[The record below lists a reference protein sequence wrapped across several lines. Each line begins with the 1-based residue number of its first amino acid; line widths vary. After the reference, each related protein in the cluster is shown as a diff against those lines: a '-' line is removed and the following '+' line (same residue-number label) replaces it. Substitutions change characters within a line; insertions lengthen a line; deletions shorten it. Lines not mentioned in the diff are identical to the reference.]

1 MPSVEELLNS
11 PIELQSISHLDEG
24 QAIDTIDSYLE
35 IDPNTREIIIPD
47 EEKVLGVMSDDDGER
62 KYFRIDRYAGNNLDF
77 SKANIYVNY
86 RDANGNTNQYLCDD
100 VQVKND
106 AVVFSWLLSRSA
118 LMYKGTV
125 YFIVCCKWSNSDGTL
140 TNEWN
145 TTLATGEVLEGLEA
159 TAVVEVK
166 YFDIIEQL
174 LNLFAENVD
183 TDITYNKT
191 QRVVTLKKNDDVSV
205 NKLLPTLTSDATAK
219 ASDIYKGKT
228 AYIKGDLVTGTFD
241 DTGDVAVFRSDMKYV
256 IKDVNVPYAGTT
268 KKPFVDISGIVRAKD
283 NRFVLETGASKAYTL
298 GISADDF
305 GDAKAVNVDAGYT
318 FTSKSGLKIAGTS
331 NKIDTDDGT
340 ISAQDVRSGKKA
352 YSRGSLIRGEL
363 PVNDPLLY
371 HGTQELKTVT
381 ENGMKYVRL
390 TQGIRTDNGKGE
402 TIISGSSQTIKVNIT
417 ASKFGDA
424 KVADVAKGKTFTSAD
439 GYKLVGTATST
450 GGIDTSD
457 ATASSSDIRKDKTA
471 YVGSGKVTGTMGEA
485 TQVTNVISQYNKN
498 PATVSWRKAGGSG
511 VNSYD
516 DAIQLEWITPSTYGT
531 YVKAGIPVR
540 ALANPSD
547 FGDAEAGNVL
557 SGKTFTSS
565 AGVKVKGT
573 LTKKSLTSDA
583 NATAEDI
590 ASGKTAYVN
599 GVKLTGTHVC
609 ETGIDTSDA
618 DAVASDI
625 AKNKTAYVNG
635 VKITGT
641 MLKTAS
647 GSERLFSADT
657 CVRYIDDL
665 QLTKQMPSDEA
676 FATGAKLTM
685 YTPLNDL
692 GDAVASDVVSGKTF
706 SSSAGV
712 KVTGTYIPP
721 STAGI
726 KHGKVTF
733 SSGSNAVIDTGLDS
747 ISVFMM
753 HKDGAHNTNA
763 TGYEAIYYNGRT
775 WWGIGI
781 SKSSYLTSPLTSTP
795 TATINGGT
803 VTIDSN
809 LYVDEYEWFAM

>member
-35 IDPNTREIIIPD
+35 INPNTREIIIPD

-100 VQVKND
+100 VQIKNG

-118 LMYKGTV
+118 LTYKGTV

-159 TAVVEVK
+159 TTIVK
-166 YFDIIEQL
+166 AKYSDIIEQL

-191 QRVVTLKKNDDVSV
+191 QRVVTLKKNDDVNV

-219 ASDIYKGKT
+219 AGDIYKGKT

-241 DTGDVAVFRSDMKYV
+241 DTGDIAVFRSDMKYV
-256 IKDVNVPYAGTT
+256 IKDVNVPYAGTI
-268 KKPFVDISGIVRAKD
+268 KKPYVDISGIVRAKD
-283 NRFVLETGASKAYTL
+283 NRFVLETDASKAYTL
-298 GISADDF
+298 GILADDF

-318 FTSKSGLKIAGTS
+318 FTSKSGLKITGAS
-331 NKIDTDDGT
+331 SKIDTNEGT

-352 YSRGSLIRGEL
+352 YSRGSLISGEL
-363 PVNDPLLY
+363 PVNDPLIY
-371 HGTQELKTVT
+371 QGTQELKTVT
-381 ENGMKYVRL
+381 ENSMKYVQL
-390 TQGIRTDNGKGE
+390 KQGILADNLNGE
-402 TIISGSSQTIKVNIT
+402 TIISGSSQIIKVNIT
-417 ASKFGDA
+417 ASKFGTA
-424 KVADVAKGKTFTSAD
+424 TAADVAKGKTFTSAD
-439 GYKLVGTATST
+439 GYNITGTAIST

-457 ATASSSDIRKDKTA
+457 ATADSSDIRKDKTA
-471 YVGSGKVTGTMGEA
+471 YIGSGKVIGTMGEA
-485 TQVTNVISQYNKN
+485 TQVANVVSQYNNN

-511 VNSYD
+511 VNSYN
-516 DAIQLEWITPSTYGT
+516 DAIQLEWITPSAYGA
-531 YVKAGIPVR
+531 YVKEGIPVR

-547 FGDAEAGNVL
+547 FGNAEAGSVL

-583 NATAEDI
+583 NATEEDI

-599 GVKLTGTHVC
+599 GVKLIGTHVC

-618 DAVASDI
+618 NAVASDI
-625 AKNKTAYVNG
+625 TKNKTAYVNG

-647 GSERLFSADT
+647 GSERLLSADT

-685 YTPLNDL
+685 YAPLNGL

-706 SSSAGV
+706 TSGAGV

-733 SSGSNAVIDTGLDS
+733 KSGSNAVIDTGLDS
-747 ISVFMM
+747 INVFMM
-753 HKDGAHNTNA
+753 HKNGAHNNSV
-763 TGYEAIYYNGRT
+763 TGYEAIYYNGKT

-795 TATINGGT
+795 SATINGGT
-803 VTIDSN
+803 VTIDSS

>member
-35 IDPNTREIIIPD
+35 INPNTREIIIPD

-159 TAVVEVK
+159 TVVVK
-166 YFDIIEQL
+166 AKYSDIIEQL

-191 QRVVTLKKNDDVSV
+191 QRVVTLKKNDDVNV
-205 NKLLPTLTSDATAK
+205 NKLLPTLTSDATAT
-219 ASDIYKGKT
+219 AGDIYKGKT

-241 DTGDVAVFRSDMKYV
+241 NTGDVVVSRSGMEYV
-256 IKDVNVPYAGTT
+256 IKNVSVPNVGTV
-268 KKPFVDISGIVRAKD
+268 KKPYVDVSGTVKAKD
-283 NRFVLETGASKAYTL
+283 NKFVLETSDSKAYTL
-298 GISADDF
+298 GIPADSF
-305 GDAKAVNVDAGYT
+305 GDAEAKNVDAGYT
-318 FTSKSGLKIAGTS
+318 FTSKSGLKIAGISSKVNT
-331 NKIDTDDGT
+331 NDGT

-352 YSRGSLIRGEL
+352 YSKGSLIRGGL
-363 PVNDPLLY
+363 SVNDPLIY
-371 HGTQELKTVT
+371 HGTQDLRTVT
-381 ENGMKYVRL
+381 ENNMKYVKL
-390 TQGIRTDNGKGE
+390 IQGIRADNSKSE
-402 TIISGSSQTIKVNIT
+402 TIISGSSQTIDINIA
-417 ASKFGDA
+417 ASKFGTA
-424 KVADVAKGKTFTSAD
+424 TAEDVAKGKTFTSAD

-471 YVGSGKVTGTMGEA
+471 YIGSGKVTGTMGEA
-485 TQVTNVISQYNKN
+485 TQVANVVSRYNNN

-511 VNSYD
+511 VNSYN
-516 DAIQLEWITPSTYGT
+516 DAIQLEWTTPSTYGT

-547 FGDAEAGNVL
+547 FGNAEAGSVL

-565 AGVKVKGT
+565 AGVKVSGT

-635 VKITGT
+635 EKVTGT
-641 MLKTAS
+641 MLKTAN
-647 GSERLFSADT
+647 GSERSFTADT
-657 CVRYIDDL
+657 CTRFANNL
-665 QLTKQMPSDEA
+665 KLTKQMPSDEA
-676 FATGAKLTM
+676 FAIGAKLTM
-685 YTPLNDL
+685 NTPLNGL

-706 SSSAGV
+706 TSSAGV
-712 KVTGTYIPP
+712 KVTGTYVPP

-726 KHGKVTF
+726 KHGKITF
-733 SSGSNAVIDTGLDS
+733 SYDSNAVIDTGLDS

-753 HKDGAHNTNA
+753 HMNGTHSTST
-763 TGYEAIYYNGRT
+763 TGFEAIYYNGTT
-775 WWGIGI
+775 WYGIGI
-781 SKSSYLTSPLTSTP
+781 SKQSYLTSPLTSTP
-795 TATINGGT
+795 SATISGGT
-803 VTIDSN
+803 VTISEN
-809 LYVDEYEWFAM
+809 IYSEEYEWFAM

>member
-35 IDPNTREIIIPD
+35 IDPNTREIKIPD
-47 EEKVLGVMSDDDGER
+47 EEKVLGVTSDDDGER

-100 VQVKND
+100 VQIKND

-118 LMYKGTV
+118 LTYKGTV

-159 TAVVEVK
+159 TAVVKAK
-166 YFDIIEQL
+166 YSDIIEQL

-191 QRVVTLKKNDDVSV
+191 QRVVTLKKNDDASV

-268 KKPFVDISGIVRAKD
+268 KKPYVDISGIVRAKD
-283 NRFVLETGASKAYTL
+283 NRFALETDASKAYTL
-298 GISADDF
+298 GILADDF

-318 FTSKSGLKIAGTS
+318 FTSKSGLKIVGKS
-331 NKIDTDDGT
+331 SKIDTYEGD

-352 YSRGSLIRGEL
+352 YSRGSLIRGKL
-363 PVNDPLLY
+363 PVNDPLIY
-371 HGTQELKTVT
+371 QGTQELKTVT
-381 ENGMKYVRL
+381 ENSMKYVQL
-390 TQGIRTDNGKGE
+390 KQGILADNLNGE
-402 TIISGSSQTIKVNIT
+402 TIISGSLQTIKVNIA
-417 ASKFGDA
+417 ASKFGTA
-424 KVADVAKGKTFTSAD
+424 TAADVAKGKTFTSAD
-439 GYKLVGTATST
+439 GYNITGTATST

-471 YVGSGKVTGTMGEA
+471 YIGSGKVTGTMGEV
-485 TQVTNVISQYNKN
+485 TQVANVVSQYNNN
-498 PATVSWRKAGGSG
+498 PATVSWRGAGGSG
-511 VNSYD
+511 VNSYN
-516 DAIQLEWITPSTYGT
+516 DAIQLEWITPSAYGA
-531 YVKAGIPVR
+531 YVKEGIPVR

-547 FGDAEAGNVL
+547 FGNAEAGSVL

-565 AGVKVKGT
+565 AGVKVSGT

-590 ASGKTAYVN
+590 VSGKTAYVN
-599 GVKLTGTHVC
+599 GVK
-609 ETGIDTSDA
+609 I
-618 DAVASDI
+618 I
-625 AKNKTAYVNG
+625 
-635 VKITGT
+635 GT

-647 GSERLFSADT
+647 GSERSFTADT
-657 CVRYIDDL
+657 CVRYADDL
-665 QLTKQMPSDEA
+665 KLTKQMSSDEA
-676 FATGAKLTM
+676 FATGAKLIM
-685 YTPLNDL
+685 YTPLNGL

-706 SSSAGV
+706 TSGAGV

-726 KHGKVTF
+726 KHGKVTIG
-733 SSGSNAVIDTGLDS
+733 SGSNAVIDTGLDS
-747 ISVFMM
+747 INVFMM
-753 HKDGAHNTNA
+753 HKNGAHNNNV
-763 TGYEAIYYNGRT
+763 TGYEAIYYNDKT
-775 WWGIGI
+775 WYGIGI
-781 SKSSYLTSPLTSTP
+781 SKLSYLTSPLISTP
-795 TATINGGT
+795 SATINGGT
-803 VTIDSN
+803 VTIDNS

>member
-159 TAVVEVK
+159 TEVIKAK
-166 YFDIIEQL
+166 YSDIIEQL

-191 QRVVTLKKNDDVSV
+191 QRVVTLKKNDDASV

-241 DTGDVAVFRSDMKYV
+241 NAGDVSVFRSDMKYV
-256 IKDVNVPYAGTT
+256 IKDIDVPYAGTVKT
-268 KKPFVDISGIVRAKD
+268 PYVDISGIVRAKD

-298 GISADDF
+298 GIPAGDF
-305 GDAKAVNVDAGYT
+305 GDAKPTNVDAGYT
-318 FTSKSGLKIAGTS
+318 FTSRSGLKIAGTS
-331 NKIDTDDGT
+331 SKINTDDGT

-352 YSRGSLIRGEL
+352 YSRGSMIRGEL
-363 PVNDPLLY
+363 SVNDPLKY

-381 ENGMKYVRL
+381 ENGMKYVQL
-390 TQGIRTDNGKGE
+390 KQGIKTDNGKGE
-402 TIISGSSQTIKVNIT
+402 TIISGSSQTINVNIT
-417 ASKFGDA
+417 ASKFGNA
-424 KVADVAKGKTFTSAD
+424 TAADVAKGKTFTSAD

-450 GGIDTSD
+450 G
-457 ATASSSDIRKDKTA
+457 
-471 YVGSGKVTGTMGEA
+471 
-485 TQVTNVISQYNKN
+485 
-498 PATVSWRKAGGSG
+498 
-511 VNSYD
+511 
-516 DAIQLEWITPSTYGT
+516 
-531 YVKAGIPVR
+531 
-540 ALANPSD
+540 
-547 FGDAEAGNVL
+547 
-557 SGKTFTSS
+557 
-565 AGVKVKGT
+565 
-573 LTKKSLTSDA
+573 
-583 NATAEDI
+583 
-590 ASGKTAYVN
+590 
-599 GVKLTGTHVC
+599 
-609 ETGIDTSDA
+609 GIDTSDA

-647 GSERLFSADT
+647 GSERSFSADT
-657 CVRYIDDL
+657 CTRYADDL
-665 QLTKQMPSDEA
+665 KLTKQMSSDEA
-676 FATGAKLTM
+676 FATGAKLIM
-685 YTPLNDL
+685 HTPLNGL

-706 SSSAGV
+706 TSGAGV

-747 ISVFMM
+747 INVFMM
-753 HKDGAHNTNA
+753 HKNGSHNTT
-763 TGYEAIYYNGRT
+763 TGYEAIYYNGTT
-775 WWGIGI
+775 WYGIGI
-781 SKSSYLTSPLTSTP
+781 SKSSYLSSPLISTP
-795 TATINGGT
+795 SVTVDGGI
-803 VTIDSN
+803 VTISN
-809 LYVDEYEWFAM
+809 NIYLDEYEWFAM

>member
-1 MPSVEELLNS
+1 MPSVEELLNN
-11 PIELQSISHLDEG
+11 PIELQSVSHLDEG

-35 IDPNTREIIIPD
+35 IDPNTREIKIPD

-100 VQVKND
+100 VQVKNG

-125 YFIVCCKWSNSDGTL
+125 YFIVCCKWSNSDGTI

-159 TAVVEVK
+159 TAVVKAK

-256 IKDVNVPYAGTT
+256 IKDVNVPYAGTI

-305 GDAKAVNVDAGYT
+305 GDAKPTNVDAGYM

-331 NKIDTDDGT
+331 NKINTDDGT

-352 YSRGSLIRGEL
+352 YSRGSMIRGEL
-363 PVNDPLLY
+363 SVNDPLFY

-381 ENGMKYVRL
+381 ENNMKYVQL

-417 ASKFGDA
+417 ASKFGTA
-424 KVADVAKGKTFTSAD
+424 EAADVAKGKTFTSKD
-439 GYKLVGTATST
+439 GYNIIGTATST

-471 YVGSGKVTGTMGEA
+471 YIGSGKVTGTMGEA
-485 TQVTNVISQYNKN
+485 VQVANVVSQYNNN

-511 VNSYD
+511 INSYNN
-516 DAIQLEWITPSTYGT
+516 AIQLEWITPETYGT

-583 NATAEDI
+583 NATEEDI

-599 GVKLTGTHVC
+599 GVKLIGTHIC

-618 DAVASDI
+618 NAVASDI

-635 VKITGT
+635 EKITGT

-676 FATGAKLTM
+676 FATGAKLIM
-685 YTPLNDL
+685 YTPLSGL

-712 KVTGTYIPP
+712 KVTGTYIPQ

-733 SSGSNAVIDTGLDS
+733 KSGSDAVIDTGLDS

-753 HKDGAHNTNA
+753 HKNGSHNTSV
-763 TGYEAIYYNGRT
+763 TGYEAIYYNGGT
-775 WWGIGI
+775 WYGIGI
-781 SKSSYLTSPLTSTP
+781 SKQSYMSSPLTSTP
-795 TATINGGT
+795 SVTVNGGT
-803 VTIDSN
+803 VTINNNYYSE
-809 LYVDEYEWFAM
+809 EYEWFAM

>member
-1 MPSVEELLNS
+1 MPSVEELLNN

-77 SKANIYVNY
+77 SKANIYINY

-159 TAVVEVK
+159 TAVVKAK
-166 YFDIIEQL
+166 YSDIIEQL

-191 QRVVTLKKNDDVSV
+191 QRVVTLKKNDDASI

-241 DTGDVAVFRSDMKYV
+241 NTGDVVVSRSGMEYV
-256 IKDVNVPYAGTT
+256 IKDISVPYAGTVKT
-268 KKPFVDISGIVRAKD
+268 PYVDISGIVRAKN

-298 GISADDF
+298 GIPAGDF
-305 GDAKAVNVDAGYT
+305 GDAKPMNVDAGYT

-331 NKIDTDDGT
+331 SKIDTYEGT

-352 YSRGSLIRGEL
+352 YSRGSLIMGEL
-363 PVNDPLLY
+363 PVNDPLIY
-371 HGTQELKTVT
+371 QGTQELKTVT
-381 ENGMKYVRL
+381 ENSMKYVQL
-390 TQGIRTDNGKGE
+390 KQGIVADNLNGE

-417 ASKFGDA
+417 ASKFGNA
-424 KVADVAKGKTFTSAD
+424 TAADVAKGKTFTSAD

-471 YVGSGKVTGTMGEA
+471 YIGSGKVTGTMGEA

-547 FGDAEAGNVL
+547 FGDAEAGSVL

-583 NATAEDI
+583 NATAGDI

-647 GSERLFSADT
+647 GSERSFSADT
-657 CVRYIDDL
+657 CTRYSDDL
-665 QLTKQMPSDEA
+665 KLTKQMPSDEA
-676 FATGAKLTM
+676 FATGAELTM
-685 YTPLNDL
+685 YAPLSGL

-706 SSSAGV
+706 TSGAGV

-753 HKDGAHNTNA
+753 HKDGAHNNSV

-795 TATINGGT
+795 SATINGGT
-803 VTIDSN
+803 VTIDSS

>member
-35 IDPNTREIIIPD
+35 IDPNTREIVIPD

-100 VQVKND
+100 VQVKNG

-125 YFIVCCKWSNSDGTL
+125 YFIVCCKWSNSDGTI

-159 TAVVEVK
+159 TAIVKVK
-166 YFDIIEQL
+166 YLDIIEQL

-241 DTGDVAVFRSDMKYV
+241 DTGDVVVFRSDMKYV
-256 IKDVNVPYAGTT
+256 IKDVDVPYAGTA

-331 NKIDTDDGT
+331 NKINTDDGT
-340 ISAQDVRSGKKA
+340 ISAQDVRSGKRA

-363 PVNDPLLY
+363 SVNDPLIY
-371 HGTQELKTVT
+371 QGTQELKTVT
-381 ENGMKYVRL
+381 ENSMKYVQL
-390 TQGIRTDNGKGE
+390 KQGILADNLNGE

-417 ASKFGDA
+417 ASKFGNA
-424 KVADVAKGKTFTSAD
+424 TAADVVKGKTFTSKD
-439 GYKLVGTATST
+439 GYNITGTATSM
-450 GGIDTSD
+450 GGVDTSD

-471 YVGSGKVTGTMGEA
+471 YIGSGKVTGTMGEA

-498 PATVSWRKAGGSG
+498 PATVSWRKAGGKG

-583 NATAEDI
+583 NATAGDI

-647 GSERLFSADT
+647 GSECSFSADT
-657 CVRYIDDL
+657 CTRYADDL
-665 QLTKQMPSDEA
+665 KLTKQMSSDEA
-676 FATGAKLTM
+676 FATGAKLIM
-685 YTPLNDL
+685 YTPLNGL

-706 SSSAGV
+706 TSGAGV
-712 KVTGTYIPP
+712 KVTGTYIPS

-747 ISVFMM
+747 INVFMM
-753 HKDGAHNTNA
+753 HKNGSHNTA
-763 TGYEAIYYNGRT
+763 TGYEAIYYNGTT
-775 WWGIGI
+775 WYGIGI
-781 SKSSYLTSPLTSTP
+781 SKSSYLSSPLTGTP
-795 TATINGGT
+795 SVTVNGGT
-803 VTIDSN
+803 ITIN
-809 LYVDEYEWFAM
+809 NNIYLDEYEWFAM

>member
-1 MPSVEELLNS
+1 MPSVEELLNN

-86 RDANGNTNQYLCDD
+86 KDANGNTNQYLCDD

-159 TAVVEVK
+159 TAVVKAK
-166 YFDIIEQL
+166 YSDIIEQL
-174 LNLFAENVD
+174 LNLFAENID

-191 QRVVTLKKNDDVSV
+191 QRVVTLKKNDDVSI

-219 ASDIYKGKT
+219 AGDIYKGKT
-228 AYIKGDLVTGTFD
+228 AYVKGDLVTGTFD
-241 DTGDVAVFRSDMKYV
+241 NTGNVVVSRSGMEYV
-256 IKDVNVPYAGTT
+256 IKNVSVPNVGTVKTPY
-268 KKPFVDISGIVRAKD
+268 VDISGTVKAKD
-283 NRFVLETGASKAYTL
+283 NRFVLEPTDSKAYTF
-298 GISADDF
+298 GIPADSF
-305 GDAKAVNVDAGYT
+305 GDAKPTNVDAGYT
-318 FTSKSGLKIAGTS
+318 FTSKSGLKIVGTS
-331 NKIDTDDGT
+331 SKINTDDGT

-352 YSRGSLIRGEL
+352 YSRGSMIRGEL
-363 PVNDPLLY
+363 SVNDPLKY

-381 ENGMKYVRL
+381 ENGMKYVQL
-390 TQGIRTDNGKGE
+390 KQGIKTDNGKGE
-402 TIISGSSQTIKVNIT
+402 TIISGSSQTINVNIT
-417 ASKFGDA
+417 ASKFGNA
-424 KVADVAKGKTFTSAD
+424 TAEDVAKGKTFTSAD
-439 GYKLVGTATST
+439 GYKLVGTATSM
-450 GGIDTSD
+450 GGVDTSD

-471 YVGSGKVTGTMGEA
+471 YIGSGKVTGTMGEA
-485 TQVTNVISQYNKN
+485 VQVANIVSQYNNN

-511 VNSYD
+511 INSYN
-516 DAIQLEWITPSTYGT
+516 DAVQLEWITPETYGI

-540 ALANPSD
+540 ALALPSS

-573 LTKKSLTSDA
+573 LTTKSLTSDA
-583 NATAEDI
+583 NATAGDI

-647 GSERLFSADT
+647 GSERSFSADT
-657 CVRYIDDL
+657 CTKFANDL
-665 QLTKQMPSDEA
+665 KLTKQMSSDEA
-676 FATGAKLTM
+676 LATGAKLTM
-685 YTPLNDL
+685 YAKLSDL
-692 GDAVASDVVSGKTF
+692 GNAVASDVVSGKTF
-706 SSSAGV
+706 TSSAGV
-712 KVTGTYIPP
+712 KVTGTYVPQN
-721 STAGI
+721 TAGI

-733 SSGSNAVIDTGLDS
+733 KSGSDAVIDTGLDS
-747 ISVFMM
+747 INVFMM
-753 HKDGAHNTNA
+753 HKNGSHSTSV
-763 TGYEAIYYNGRT
+763 TGYEAIYYNGTT
-775 WWGIGI
+775 WYGIGI
-781 SKSSYLTSPLTSTP
+781 SKQSYMTSPLTGTP
-795 TATINGGT
+795 SVTVNGGT
-803 VTIDSN
+803 VTINNNYYSE
-809 LYVDEYEWFAM
+809 EYEWFAM

>member
-35 IDPNTREIIIPD
+35 IDPNTREIKIPD
-47 EEKVLGVMSDDDGER
+47 EEKVLGVTSDDDGER

-100 VQVKND
+100 VQIKND

-125 YFIVCCKWSNSDGTL
+125 YFIVCCKWSNLDGTL

-159 TAVVEVK
+159 TAVVKAK
-166 YFDIIEQL
+166 YSDIIEQL

-191 QRVVTLKKNDDVSV
+191 QRVVTLKKNDDTSV
-205 NKLLPTLTSDATAK
+205 NKLLPTLTADATAT

-241 DTGDVAVFRSDMKYV
+241 NTGDVVVSRSGMEYV
-256 IKDVNVPYAGTT
+256 IKNVSVPNVGTV
-268 KKPFVDISGIVRAKD
+268 KKPYVDVSGIVKAKD
-283 NRFVLETGASKAYTL
+283 NKFVLETSDSKAYTL
-298 GISADDF
+298 GIPADSF
-305 GDAKAVNVDAGYT
+305 GDAEAKNVDAGYT
-318 FTSKSGLKIAGTS
+318 FTSKSGLKIAGIS
-331 NKIDTDDGT
+331 SKVDTNDGT
-340 ISAQDVRSGKKA
+340 ISTQDVRSGKKA
-352 YSRGSLIRGEL
+352 YSKGSIVRGEL
-363 PVNDPLLY
+363 SVNDPLKY
-371 HGTQELKTVT
+371 HGTQTLKTVT
-381 ENGMKYVRL
+381 ENNMKYVHL
-390 TQGIRTDNGKGE
+390 TQGIRPDNNKSE
-402 TIISGSSQTIKVNIT
+402 TIISGSSQTIDINIA
-417 ASKFGDA
+417 ASKFGTA
-424 KVADVAKGKTFTSAD
+424 TAEDVANGKTFTSAD
-439 GYKLVGTATST
+439 GYNITGTATST

-457 ATASSSDIRKDKTA
+457 ATADSSDIRKDKTA
-471 YVGSGKVTGTMGEA
+471 YIGSGKVTGTMGEA
-485 TQVTNVISQYNKN
+485 TQVANVVSKYNNN
-498 PATVSWRKAGGSG
+498 PATVSWRAAGGSG
-511 VNSYD
+511 VSSYD
-516 DAIQLEWITPSTYGT
+516 DAIQLEWTTPSIYGT

-547 FGDAEAGNVL
+547 FGDAEARSVL

-590 ASGKTAYVN
+590 VSGKTAYVN

-625 AKNKTAYVNG
+625 ASGKTAYVNG

-647 GSERLFSADT
+647 GSERSFIADT
-657 CVRYIDDL
+657 CVRFSDDL
-665 QLTKQMPSDEA
+665 KLTKQMSSDEA
-676 FATGAKLTM
+676 FAVGAKLTM
-685 YTPLNDL
+685 YAQLSDL

-706 SSSAGV
+706 TSGAGV
-712 KVTGTYIPP
+712 KVKGTYIPP

-726 KHGKVTF
+726 KHGNVTRS
-733 SSGSNAVIDTGLDS
+733 SSGDLVIDTGLDS
-747 ISVFMM
+747 INVFMM
-753 HKDGAHNTNA
+753 HKNGSHNNSV
-763 TGYEAIYYNGRT
+763 TGYEAIYYNGSS
-775 WWGIGI
+775 WYGIGI
-781 SKSSYLTSPLTSTP
+781 SKASYLTSPLTSTP
-795 TATINGGT
+795 SATISGGT
-803 VTIDSN
+803 VTISDNIYSE
-809 LYVDEYEWFAM
+809 EYEWFAM

>member
-24 QAIDTIDSYLE
+24 KAIDTIDSYLE
-35 IDPNTREIIIPD
+35 IDPNTREIKIPD

-86 RDANGNTNQYLCDD
+86 RDAGGNTNQYLCDD
-100 VQVKND
+100 VKIKND

-118 LMYKGTV
+118 LTYKGTV
-125 YFIVCCKWSNSDGTL
+125 YFIVCCKWSNLDGTL

-145 TTLATGEVLEGLEA
+145 TTLASGEVLEGLEA
-159 TAVVEVK
+159 TAVVKAK
-166 YFDIIEQL
+166 YSDIIEQL

-191 QRVVTLKKNDDVSV
+191 QRVVTLKKNDDANV
-205 NKLLPTLTSDATAK
+205 NKLLPALTSDATAT

-241 DTGDVAVFRSDMKYV
+241 DTGDVIVSGSNMKYT
-256 IKDVNVPYAGTT
+256 IKDVVVPNVGTV
-268 KKPFVDISGIVRAKD
+268 KKPFVDVSGTVMAKD
-283 NRFVLETGASKAYTL
+283 NRFVLETDASKAYTL
-298 GISADDF
+298 GITAGDF
-305 GDAKAVNVDAGYT
+305 GDAEAKNVDAGYT
-318 FTSKSGLKIAGTS
+318 FTSKSGLKIAGIS
-331 NKIDTDDGT
+331 SKIDTNNGT

-352 YSRGSLIRGEL
+352 YSRGSLVRGEL
-363 PVNDPLLY
+363 SVNDPLKY
-371 HGTQELKTVT
+371 HGTQTLKIVT
-381 ENGMKYVRL
+381 ENNVKYVKL
-390 TQGIRTDNGKGE
+390 TQGIRPDNNKSE
-402 TIISGSSQTIKVNIT
+402 TIISGNSQTISVNIT

-424 KVADVAKGKTFTSAD
+424 TADDVAKGKTFTSAD
-439 GYKLVGTATST
+439 GYNITGTAISTS
-450 GGIDTSD
+450 GVDTSD
-457 ATASSSDIRKDKTA
+457 ATASSSDIRKGKTA
-471 YVGSGKVTGTMGEA
+471 YIGSGKVTGTMDEA
-485 TQVTNVISQYNKN
+485 TQVTNIVSRYNNN
-498 PATVSWRKAGGSG
+498 PATVSWREAGGSG
-511 VNSYD
+511 VNSYN
-516 DAIQLEWITPSTYGT
+516 DAIQLEWNTPSTYGV

-540 ALANPSD
+540 ALADPSD
-547 FGDAEAGNVL
+547 FGNATAENVL

-565 AGVKVKGT
+565 AGVKVNGT

-590 ASGKTAYVN
+590 VNGKTAYVN

-647 GSERLFSADT
+647 GSERSFIADT
-657 CVRYIDDL
+657 CTRFSDDL
-665 QLTKQMPSDEA
+665 KLTKQMSSDEA
-676 FATGAKLTM
+676 FAVGAKLTM
-685 YTPLNDL
+685 YAQLSDL

-706 SSSAGV
+706 TSRAGV
-712 KVTGTYIPP
+712 KVKGTYVPP

-726 KHGKVTF
+726 KHGKVTHS
-733 SSGSNAVIDTGLDS
+733 SSGDLVIDTGLDS
-747 ISVFMM
+747 INVFMM
-753 HKDGAHNTNA
+753 HKNGSHNNSV
-763 TGYEAIYYNGRT
+763 TGYEAIYYNGSS
-775 WWGIGI
+775 WYGIGI

-795 TATINGGT
+795 SATISGGT
-803 VTIDSN
+803 VTISGN
-809 LYVDEYEWFAM
+809 IYLDEYEWFAM

>member
-35 IDPNTREIIIPD
+35 INPNTREIIIPD

-86 RDANGNTNQYLCDD
+86 RDAEGNINQYLCDD

-159 TAVVEVK
+159 TAVVKAK
-166 YFDIIEQL
+166 YSDIIEQL

-183 TDITYNKT
+183 TDITYSKT
-191 QRVVTLKKNDDVSV
+191 RRVVTLKKNDDANV
-205 NKLLPTLTSDATAK
+205 NKLLPVLTSDATAT

-241 DTGDVAVFRSDMKYV
+241 NAGDVVVLRSDMKYV
-256 IKDVNVPYAGTT
+256 MKDISVPYVGTVKT
-268 KKPFVDISGIVRAKD
+268 PFVDILGTVKAKD
-283 NRFVLETGASKAYTL
+283 NRFVLETTARKQYTL
-298 GISADDF
+298 GIIADSF
-305 GDAKAVNVDAGYT
+305 GDAKAENVDAGYT
-318 FTSKSGLKIAGTS
+318 FTSNFGLKIAGTS
-331 NKIDTDDGT
+331 RKINTDNGT
-340 ISAQDVRSGKKA
+340 ISAGDVRSGKMA

-363 PVNDPLLY
+363 SVNDPLIY
-371 HGTQELKTVT
+371 QGTQELKTIT
-381 ENGMKYVRL
+381 ENNMRYVQL
-390 TQGIRTDNGKGE
+390 TQGILANNLNGE
-402 TIISGSSQTIKVNIT
+402 TIISGSSQKIKVNIT

-424 KVADVAKGKTFTSAD
+424 VPSDVVRGKKFTSAD
-439 GYKLVGTATST
+439 GYNLVGTATSI
-450 GGIDTSD
+450 GGTD
-457 ATASSSDIRKDKTA
+457 
-471 YVGSGKVTGTMGEA
+471 
-485 TQVTNVISQYNKN
+485 
-498 PATVSWRKAGGSG
+498 
-511 VNSYD
+511 
-516 DAIQLEWITPSTYGT
+516 
-531 YVKAGIPVR
+531 
-540 ALANPSD
+540 
-547 FGDAEAGNVL
+547 
-557 SGKTFTSS
+557 
-565 AGVKVKGT
+565 
-573 LTKKSLTSDA
+573 TSDA

-590 ASGKTAYVN
+590 LSGKTAYVK
-599 GVKLTGTHVC
+599 GLKITGTHVC

-618 DAVASDI
+618 DAIASDI

-635 VKITGT
+635 EKIIGT

-647 GSERLFSADT
+647 GSERLFSADK

-665 QLTKQMPSDEA
+665 KLTKQMSSDEA

-685 YTPLNDL
+685 YTPLSDL
-692 GDAVASDVVSGKTF
+692 GNATASDVVSGKTF
-706 SSSAGV
+706 TSSAGV

-726 KHGKVTF
+726 KHGKVTHR
-733 SSGSNAVIDTGLDS
+733 SSGDLVIDTGLDS

-753 HKDGAHNTNA
+753 HKNGSHNNSV
-763 TGYEAIYYNGRT
+763 TGYEAIYYNGSL
-775 WWGIGI
+775 WYGIGI
-781 SKSSYLTSPLTSTP
+781 SKASYLTSPLTSTP
-795 TATINGGT
+795 SATISGGT
-803 VTIDSN
+803 VTISEN
-809 LYVDEYEWFAM
+809 IYSEEYEWFAM

>member
-35 IDPNTREIIIPD
+35 IDPNTREIKIPD

-100 VQVKND
+100 VQIKND

-118 LMYKGTV
+118 LTYKGTV

-159 TAVVEVK
+159 TAVVKAK
-166 YFDIIEQL
+166 YSDIIEQL
-174 LNLFAENVD
+174 LNLFAENID

-191 QRVVTLKKNDDVSV
+191 QRVVTLKKNDDVNV

-241 DTGDVAVFRSDMKYV
+241 STGDVTVFRSDMKYV
-256 IKDVNVPYAGTT
+256 IKDISVPNVGTVKTPY
-268 KKPFVDISGIVRAKD
+268 VDISGIVRAKD
-283 NRFVLETGASKAYTL
+283 NRFVLETDASKAYTL
-298 GISADDF
+298 GIPADDF
-305 GDAKAVNVDAGYT
+305 GDAKAENVDAGYT
-318 FTSKSGLKIAGTS
+318 FTSKSGLKKAGTS
-331 NKIDTDDGT
+331 SKIDTYEGT

-352 YSRGSLIRGEL
+352 YSRGSLIRGKL
-363 PVNDPLLY
+363 SVNDPLMY
-371 HGTQELKTVT
+371 HSLQTLKTVT
-381 ENGMKYVRL
+381 ENNMKYVRL
-390 TQGIRTDNGKGE
+390 TQGIRPDNDKSE
-402 TIISGSSQTIKVNIT
+402 TIISGGSQTISVNIA
-417 ASKFGDA
+417 ASKFGTA
-424 KVADVAKGKTFTSAD
+424 TAADVAKGKTFTSAD
-439 GYKLVGTATST
+439 GYNITGTATST
-450 GGIDTSD
+450 GGVD
-457 ATASSSDIRKDKTA
+457 
-471 YVGSGKVTGTMGEA
+471 
-485 TQVTNVISQYNKN
+485 
-498 PATVSWRKAGGSG
+498 
-511 VNSYD
+511 
-516 DAIQLEWITPSTYGT
+516 
-531 YVKAGIPVR
+531 
-540 ALANPSD
+540 
-547 FGDAEAGNVL
+547 
-557 SGKTFTSS
+557 
-565 AGVKVKGT
+565 
-573 LTKKSLTSDA
+573 TSDA

-599 GVKLTGTHVC
+599 GIKLTGTHVC
-609 ETGIDTSDA
+609 EAGIDTSDA

-635 VKITGT
+635 EKITGT

-647 GSERLFSADT
+647 GSERLLSADT

-676 FATGAKLTM
+676 FATGANLTM
-685 YTPLNDL
+685 YTPLSNL
-692 GDAVASDVVSGKTF
+692 GNATASDVVSGKTF
-706 SSSAGV
+706 TSRAGV
-712 KVTGTYIPP
+712 KVKGTYIPP

-733 SSGSNAVIDTGLDS
+733 SSSDDAVIDTGLDS
-747 ISVFMM
+747 INVFMM
-753 HKDGAHNTNA
+753 HKNGSHSTNI
-763 TGYEAIYYNGRT
+763 TGFEAIYYNGST
-775 WWGIGI
+775 WYGIGI
-781 SKSSYLTSPLTSTP
+781 SKSSYLSSPLTSTP
-795 TATINGGT
+795 SATISGGT
-803 VTIDSN
+803 VTINNNYYSE
-809 LYVDEYEWFAM
+809 EYEWFAM

>member
-35 IDPNTREIIIPD
+35 INPNTREIIIPD
-47 EEKVLGVMSDDDGER
+47 EEKILGVMSDDDGER

-159 TAVVEVK
+159 TVVVK
-166 YFDIIEQL
+166 AKYSDIIEQL

-191 QRVVTLKKNDDVSV
+191 QRVVTLKKNDDVNV
-205 NKLLPTLTSDATAK
+205 NKLLPTLTSDATAT
-219 ASDIYKGKT
+219 AGDIYKGKT

-241 DTGDVAVFRSDMKYV
+241 NAGDVIVSRNNMDYV
-256 IKDVNVPYAGTT
+256 IKDISVPYAGTVKT
-268 KKPFVDISGIVRAKD
+268 PYVDISGTVRAKD

-298 GISADDF
+298 GIPAGDF
-305 GDAKAVNVDAGYT
+305 GDAKPVNVDAGYT

-331 NKIDTDDGT
+331 SKIDTYEGT

-363 PVNDPLLY
+363 SVNDPLTY
-371 HGTQELKTVT
+371 HGTQDLRTVT
-381 ENGMKYVRL
+381 ENNMKYVKL
-390 TQGIRTDNGKGE
+390 TQGIRTNNGKGE
-402 TIISGSSQTIKVNIT
+402 TIISGSSQLININIA

-424 KVADVAKGKTFTSAD
+424 VPSDVVKGKKFTSAD
-439 GYKLVGTATST
+439 GYNLIGTATSI
-450 GGIDTSD
+450 GGTD
-457 ATASSSDIRKDKTA
+457 
-471 YVGSGKVTGTMGEA
+471 
-485 TQVTNVISQYNKN
+485 
-498 PATVSWRKAGGSG
+498 
-511 VNSYD
+511 
-516 DAIQLEWITPSTYGT
+516 
-531 YVKAGIPVR
+531 
-540 ALANPSD
+540 
-547 FGDAEAGNVL
+547 
-557 SGKTFTSS
+557 
-565 AGVKVKGT
+565 
-573 LTKKSLTSDA
+573 TSDA

-590 ASGKTAYVN
+590 LSG
-599 GVKLTGTHVC
+599 
-609 ETGIDTSDA
+609 
-618 DAVASDI
+618 
-625 AKNKTAYVNG
+625 KTAYVNG

-647 GSERLFSADT
+647 GSECSFIADT
-657 CVRYIDDL
+657 CARFADNL
-665 QLTKQMPSDEA
+665 KLTKQMTSDEA

-685 YTPLNDL
+685 YTPLSDL
-692 GDAVASDVVSGKTF
+692 GDAVVSDVVSGKTF
-706 SSSAGV
+706 TSGAGV

-726 KHGKVTF
+726 KHGKVTHS
-733 SSGSNAVIDTGLDS
+733 SSGDLVIDTGLDS
-747 ISVFMM
+747 INVFMM
-753 HKDGAHNTNA
+753 HKNGSHNNSV
-763 TGYEAIYYNGRT
+763 TGYEAIYYNGSS
-775 WWGIGI
+775 WYGIGI
-781 SKSSYLTSPLTSTP
+781 SKASYLTSPLTSTP
-795 TATINGGT
+795 SATISGGT
-803 VTIDSN
+803 VTISEN
-809 LYVDEYEWFAM
+809 IYSEEYEWFAM

>member
-35 IDPNTREIIIPD
+35 INPNTREIIIPD

-100 VQVKND
+100 VQIKND

-125 YFIVCCKWSNSDGTL
+125 YFIVCCKWSNSEGTL

-159 TAVVEVK
+159 TEVVKAK
-166 YFDIIEQL
+166 YSDIIEQL

-183 TDITYNKT
+183 TDIMYNKT
-191 QRVVTLKKNDDVSV
+191 QRVVTLKKNDDASV
-205 NKLLPTLTSDATAK
+205 NKLLPTLTADATAT

-241 DTGDVAVFRSDMKYV
+241 NTGDVVVSRSGMEYV
-256 IKDVNVPYAGTT
+256 IKNVSVPNVGTV
-268 KKPFVDISGIVRAKD
+268 KKPYVDVSGTVKAKD
-283 NRFVLETGASKAYTL
+283 NKFVLKTSDSKAYTL
-298 GISADDF
+298 GIPADSF
-305 GDAKAVNVDAGYT
+305 GDAEAKNVDAGYT
-318 FTSKSGLKIAGTS
+318 FTSKSGLKIAGISSKVNT
-331 NKIDTDDGT
+331 NDGT
-340 ISAQDVRSGKKA
+340 ISTQDVRSGKKA
-352 YSRGSLIRGEL
+352 YSKGSLIRGGL
-363 PVNDPLLY
+363 SVNDPLIY
-371 HGTQELKTVT
+371 HGTQDLRTVT
-381 ENGMKYVRL
+381 ENNMKYVKL
-390 TQGIRTDNGKGE
+390 TQGIRADNSKSE
-402 TIISGSSQTIKVNIT
+402 TIISGSSQTIDINIA
-417 ASKFGDA
+417 ASKFGTA
-424 KVADVAKGKTFTSAD
+424 TAEDVAEGKTFTSAD
-439 GYKLVGTATST
+439 GYNITGTATST

-471 YVGSGKVTGTMGEA
+471 YIGSGKVTGTMGEV
-485 TQVTNVISQYNKN
+485 TQVANIVSQYNNN
-498 PATVSWRKAGGSG
+498 PATVSWREAGGSG
-511 VNSYD
+511 VDSYN
-516 DAIQLEWITPSTYGT
+516 DAIQLEWTTPSTYGA

-547 FGDAEAGNVL
+547 FGNAEARSVL

-565 AGVKVKGT
+565 AGVKVNGT

-590 ASGKTAYVN
+590 MSGKTAYVN
-599 GVKLTGTHVC
+599 GTKLTGTHVC

-625 AKNKTAYVNG
+625 AENKTAYVNG

-647 GSERLFSADT
+647 GSERSFTADT
-657 CVRYIDDL
+657 CARYADDL
-665 QLTKQMPSDEA
+665 KLTKQMSSDEA
-676 FATGAKLTM
+676 FAVGAKLTM
-685 YTPLNDL
+685 YAQLSDL

-706 SSSAGV
+706 TSGAGV
-712 KVTGTYIPP
+712 KVKGTYIPP

-726 KHGKVTF
+726 KHGKVTRSF
-733 SSGSNAVIDTGLDS
+733 SGDLVIDTGLDS
-747 ISVFMM
+747 INVFMM
-753 HKDGAHNTNA
+753 HKNGSHNNSV
-763 TGYEAIYYNGRT
+763 TGYEAIYYNGSS
-775 WWGIGI
+775 WYGIGI
-781 SKSSYLTSPLTSTP
+781 SKASYLTSPLTSTP
-795 TATINGGT
+795 SATISGGT
-803 VTIDSN
+803 VTISEN
-809 LYVDEYEWFAM
+809 IYLEEYEWFAM

>member
-1 MPSVEELLNS
+1 M
-11 PIELQSISHLDEG
+11 
-24 QAIDTIDSYLE
+24 
-35 IDPNTREIIIPD
+35 
-47 EEKVLGVMSDDDGER
+47 
-62 KYFRIDRYAGNNLDF
+62 
-77 SKANIYVNY
+77 
-86 RDANGNTNQYLCDD
+86 
-100 VQVKND
+100 
-106 AVVFSWLLSRSA
+106 
-118 LMYKGTV
+118 
-125 YFIVCCKWSNSDGTL
+125 
-140 TNEWN
+140 
-145 TTLATGEVLEGLEA
+145 
-159 TAVVEVK
+159 
-166 YFDIIEQL
+166 
-174 LNLFAENVD
+174 
-183 TDITYNKT
+183 
-191 QRVVTLKKNDDVSV
+191 
-205 NKLLPTLTSDATAK
+205 
-219 ASDIYKGKT
+219 
-228 AYIKGDLVTGTFD
+228 
-241 DTGDVAVFRSDMKYV
+241 
-256 IKDVNVPYAGTT
+256 
-268 KKPFVDISGIVRAKD
+268 
-283 NRFVLETGASKAYTL
+283 
-298 GISADDF
+298 
-305 GDAKAVNVDAGYT
+305 
-318 FTSKSGLKIAGTS
+318 
-331 NKIDTDDGT
+331 
-340 ISAQDVRSGKKA
+340 
-352 YSRGSLIRGEL
+352 IRGEL
-363 PVNDPLLY
+363 SVNDPLKY

-381 ENGMKYVRL
+381 ENGMKYVQL
-390 TQGIRTDNGKGE
+390 KQGIKTDNGKGE
-402 TIISGSSQTIKVNIT
+402 TIISGSSQTINVNIT
-417 ASKFGDA
+417 ASKFGNA
-424 KVADVAKGKTFTSAD
+424 KVADVTKGKTFTSAD

-471 YVGSGKVTGTMGEA
+471 YIGSGKVTGTMGEA
-485 TQVTNVISQYNKN
+485 TQVTNVISQYNNN

-583 NATAEDI
+583 NATEEDI

-599 GVKLTGTHVC
+599 GVKLAGTHVC

-657 CVRYIDDL
+657 CTRYTDDL
-665 QLTKQMPSDEA
+665 KLTKQMPSDEA

-706 SSSAGV
+706 TSGAGV

-747 ISVFMM
+747 INVFMM
-753 HKDGAHNTNA
+753 HKNGSHNTNA

-795 TATINGGT
+795 SATINGGT
-803 VTIDSN
+803 VTIGSS

>member
-1 MPSVEELLNS
+1 MTSVEELLNS

-35 IDPNTREIIIPD
+35 IDPNTREIKIPD
-47 EEKVLGVMSDDDGER
+47 EEKVLGVTSDDDGER

-100 VQVKND
+100 VQIKND

-125 YFIVCCKWSNSDGTL
+125 YFIVCCKWSNSEGTL

-159 TAVVEVK
+159 TAVVKAK
-166 YFDIIEQL
+166 YSDIIEQL

-191 QRVVTLKKNDDVSV
+191 QRVVMLKKNDDASV
-205 NKLLPTLTSDATAK
+205 NKLLPTLTADATAT

-241 DTGDVAVFRSDMKYV
+241 NAGDVVVSRSGLEYV
-256 IKDVNVPYAGTT
+256 IKDISVPYAGTVKT
-268 KKPFVDISGIVRAKD
+268 PYVDVSGTVKAKD

-298 GISADDF
+298 GIPAGDF
-305 GDAKAVNVDAGYT
+305 GDAKPVNVDAGYT

-331 NKIDTDDGT
+331 SKISTDDGT

-352 YSRGSLIRGEL
+352 YSRGSMIRGEL

-390 TQGIRTDNGKGE
+390 TQGIKTDNGKGE

-424 KVADVAKGKTFTSAD
+424 KVTDVAKGKTFTSAD

-471 YVGSGKVTGTMGEA
+471 YIGSGKVTGTMGEA
-485 TQVTNVISQYNKN
+485 TQVTNVVSQYNNN
-498 PATVSWRKAGGSG
+498 PATVSWRAAGGSG
-511 VNSYD
+511 VNSYN

-547 FGDAEAGNVL
+547 FGNAEAGSVL

-565 AGVKVKGT
+565 AGVKVSGT

-590 ASGKTAYVN
+590 MSGKTAYVN
-599 GVKLTGTHVC
+599 GTKLTGTHVC

-635 VKITGT
+635 EKITGT

-647 GSERLFSADT
+647 GSERLFTADK
-657 CVRYIDDL
+657 CVRYADDL
-665 QLTKQMPSDEA
+665 KLTKQMSSDEA

-685 YTPLNDL
+685 NTPLNSL
-692 GDAVASDVVSGKTF
+692 GNAVASDVISGKTF
-706 SSSAGV
+706 TSGAGI
-712 KVTGTYIPP
+712 KVTGTYVPP

-726 KHGKVTF
+726 KHGKATF
-733 SSGSNAVIDTGLDS
+733 KSDSDAVIDTGLDS
-747 ISVFMM
+747 ISIFMM
-753 HKDGAHNTNA
+753 HKNGTHNTSKI
-763 TGYEAIYYNGRT
+763 GFEAIYYNGTT
-775 WWGIGI
+775 WYGIGI
-781 SKSSYLTSPLTSTP
+781 NKQSYMSSPLISTP
-795 TATINGGT
+795 SATISGGT
-803 VTIDSN
+803 VTISGN
-809 LYVDEYEWFAM
+809 IYPEEYEWFAM

>member
-11 PIELQSISHLDEG
+11 TIELQSISHLDEG

-35 IDPNTREIIIPD
+35 IDPNTREIKIPD

-100 VQVKND
+100 VQVKNG

-125 YFIVCCKWSNSDGTL
+125 HFIVCCKWSNSDGTL

-159 TAVVEVK
+159 TAVVKAK
-166 YFDIIEQL
+166 YSDIIEQL

-191 QRVVTLKKNDDVSV
+191 QRVVTLKKNDDASV

-241 DTGDVAVFRSDMKYV
+241 DTGDVSVFRSDMKYV

-268 KKPFVDISGIVRAKD
+268 KKPYVDISGIVRAKD

-298 GISADDF
+298 GILADDF

-318 FTSKSGLKIAGTS
+318 FTSKSGLKITGVS
-331 NKIDTDDGT
+331 NKIDTYEGT

-352 YSRGSLIRGEL
+352 YSRGSMIRGEL
-363 PVNDPLLY
+363 PVNDPLIY
-371 HGTQELKTVT
+371 QGTQKLKTVT
-381 ENGMKYVRL
+381 ENSMKYVQL
-390 TQGIRTDNGKGE
+390 TQGIIADNLNGE
-402 TIISGSSQTIKVNIT
+402 TIISGSSQKIKVNIT
-417 ASKFGDA
+417 ASKFGNA
-424 KVADVAKGKTFTSAD
+424 TAADVAKGKTFTSAD

-457 ATASSSDIRKDKTA
+457 A
-471 YVGSGKVTGTMGEA
+471 
-485 TQVTNVISQYNKN
+485 
-498 PATVSWRKAGGSG
+498 
-511 VNSYD
+511 
-516 DAIQLEWITPSTYGT
+516 
-531 YVKAGIPVR
+531 
-540 ALANPSD
+540 
-547 FGDAEAGNVL
+547 
-557 SGKTFTSS
+557 
-565 AGVKVKGT
+565 
-573 LTKKSLTSDA
+573 
-583 NATAEDI
+583 
-590 ASGKTAYVN
+590 
-599 GVKLTGTHVC
+599 
-609 ETGIDTSDA
+609 

-625 AKNKTAYVNG
+625 AENKTAYVNG

-665 QLTKQMPSDEA
+665 QLTKQMSSDEA

-685 YTPLNDL
+685 YAPLSDL
-692 GDAVASDVVSGKTF
+692 GNAVASDVVSGKTF

-775 WWGIGI
+775 WYGIGI

-795 TATINGGT
+795 SATINGGT
-803 VTIDSN
+803 VTIDSG

>member
-1 MPSVEELLNS
+1 MPSVEELLNN

-35 IDPNTREIIIPD
+35 IDPNTREIKIPD

-86 RDANGNTNQYLCDD
+86 RDANGNINQYLCDD
-100 VQVKND
+100 VQIKNN

-159 TAVVEVK
+159 TAVVKAK
-166 YFDIIEQL
+166 YSDIIEQL

-191 QRVVTLKKNDDVSV
+191 QRVVTLKKNDEVNV

-241 DTGDVAVFRSDMKYV
+241 STGDVIVPMSDMKYV
-256 IKDVNVPYAGTT
+256 IKDISMPYAGTV
-268 KKPFVDISGIVRAKD
+268 KIPYIDISGTVRAKN
-283 NRFVLETGASKAYTL
+283 NRLVLEKDGGKTYTL
-298 GISADDF
+298 GILANDF

-318 FTSKSGLKIAGTS
+318 FTSESGLKIAGTS
-331 NKIDTDDGT
+331 SKINTDDGT

-363 PVNDPLLY
+363 SVNDPLKY
-371 HGTQELKTVT
+371 HSIQTLKTVT
-381 ENGMKYVRL
+381 ENNMKYVKL
-390 TQGIRTDNGKGE
+390 TQGIRPDNNKGE
-402 TIISGSSQTIKVNIT
+402 TIISGSSQTIGINIV
-417 ASKFGDA
+417 ASKFGTA
-424 KVADVAKGKTFTSAD
+424 TAEDVAKGKTFTSAD
-439 GYKLVGTATST
+439 GYNITGTATST

-471 YVGSGKVTGTMGEA
+471 YIGSGKIIGTMGEA
-485 TQVTNVISQYNKN
+485 TQVTNVISQYNNN
-498 PATVSWRKAGGSG
+498 PATVSWRAAGGSG
-511 VNSYD
+511 INSYD
-516 DAIQLEWITPSTYGT
+516 NAIQLEWNTPSTYGA
-531 YVKAGIPVR
+531 YVKGGIPVR

-547 FGDAEAGNVL
+547 FGDAKAENVL
-557 SGKTFTSS
+557 SGKTFT
-565 AGVKVKGT
+565 
-573 LTKKSLTSDA
+573 
-583 NATAEDI
+583 
-590 ASGKTAYVN
+590 
-599 GVKLTGTHVC
+599 
-609 ETGIDTSDA
+609 
-618 DAVASDI
+618 
-625 AKNKTAYVNG
+625 
-635 VKITGT
+635 
-641 MLKTAS
+641 
-647 GSERLFSADT
+647 
-657 CVRYIDDL
+657 
-665 QLTKQMPSDEA
+665 
-676 FATGAKLTM
+676 
-685 YTPLNDL
+685 
-692 GDAVASDVVSGKTF
+692 
-706 SSSAGV
+706 SSAGV

-753 HKDGAHNTNA
+753 HKNGAHNNDV
-763 TGYEAIYYNGRT
+763 TGFEAIYYNGTT
-775 WWGIGI
+775 WYGIGI
-781 SKSSYLTSPLTSTP
+781 SKSSYLTSPLTSKP
-795 TATINGGT
+795 SATINGGT
-803 VTIDSN
+803 VTISN
-809 LYVDEYEWFAM
+809 NIYSEKYEWFAM

>member
-35 IDPNTREIIIPD
+35 INPNTREIIIPD

-86 RDANGNTNQYLCDD
+86 RDAAGNINQYLCDD
-100 VQVKND
+100 VQIKND

-125 YFIVCCKWSNSDGTL
+125 YFIICCKWSNSDGTL

-145 TTLATGEVLEGLEA
+145 TTLASGEVLEGLEA
-159 TAVVEVK
+159 TYVVKAK
-166 YFDIIEQL
+166 YSDIIEQL

-183 TDITYNKT
+183 TDITYSKT
-191 QRVVTLKKNDDVSV
+191 RRVVTLKKNDDANV
-205 NKLLPTLTSDATAK
+205 NKLLPALTSDATAT

-241 DTGDVAVFRSDMKYV
+241 DTGDVDVSWNGMKHV
-256 IKDVNVPYAGTT
+256 IKNVSVPNVGTVKT
-268 KKPFVDISGIVRAKD
+268 PFVDISGMVKAKD
-283 NRFVLETGASKAYTL
+283 SRFVLEMTTGKQYTL
-298 GISADDF
+298 GIRADNF
-305 GDAKAVNVDAGYT
+305 GDAKAENVDAGYT

-331 NKIDTDDGT
+331 NKISTNDGT
-340 ISAQDVRSGKKA
+340 ISARDVRSGKKA

-363 PVNDPLLY
+363 SVNDPITY
-371 HGTQELKTVT
+371 HSIQELKTVT
-381 ENGMKYVRL
+381 ENNMKYVQL
-390 TQGIRTDNGKGE
+390 KQGIRVDNGKGE
-402 TIISGSSQTIKVNIT
+402 TIVSGSSQTIKVNIT

-424 KVADVAKGKTFTSAD
+424 IPSDVARGKKFTSAD
-439 GYKLVGTATST
+439 GYNLVGTATSI
-450 GGIDTSD
+450 GGTD
-457 ATASSSDIRKDKTA
+457 
-471 YVGSGKVTGTMGEA
+471 
-485 TQVTNVISQYNKN
+485 
-498 PATVSWRKAGGSG
+498 
-511 VNSYD
+511 
-516 DAIQLEWITPSTYGT
+516 
-531 YVKAGIPVR
+531 
-540 ALANPSD
+540 
-547 FGDAEAGNVL
+547 
-557 SGKTFTSS
+557 
-565 AGVKVKGT
+565 
-573 LTKKSLTSDA
+573 TSDA
-583 NATAEDI
+583 NATEEDI
-590 ASGKTAYVN
+590 LSGKTAYVK
-599 GVKLTGTHVC
+599 GLKITGTHVC

-647 GSERLFSADT
+647 GSERSFTADT
-657 CVRYIDDL
+657 CTRYADDL
-665 QLTKQMPSDEA
+665 KLTKQMSSDEA
-676 FATGAKLTM
+676 FAVGAKLTM
-685 YTPLNDL
+685 YAQLSDL

-706 SSSAGV
+706 TSGAGV
-712 KVTGTYIPP
+712 KVKGTYIPP

-726 KHGKVTF
+726 KHGKVTH
-733 SSGSNAVIDTGLDS
+733 SSGGDLVIDTGLDS

-753 HKDGAHNTNA
+753 HKNGSHNNSV
-763 TGYEAIYYNGRT
+763 TGYEAIYYNGSS
-775 WWGIGI
+775 WYGIGI

-795 TATINGGT
+795 SATINGGT
-803 VTIDSN
+803 VTISEN
-809 LYVDEYEWFAM
+809 IYSEEYEWFAM